1 MVAKFDIY
9 NYRDM
14 YRVCGTL
21 ALTTPEDHPAWQ
33 YLDLTFESDRCIV
46 YAANGVQLARM
57 AIPCETK
64 DIPHGYHIMV
74 RPAKPTSHT
83 KSIELY
89 IDEGAGNYTIIFIDG
104 EDEILDSITEPF
116 CKESPVGFENIY
128 KKLEANLGVEGTG
141 QYSIAVN
148 PKVLLRTLEGLK
160 AYDKIIFNFANI
172 HEPFRVFP
180 VSDDNQGAECYVYP
194 MRLWT

>member
-1 MVAKFDIY
+1 MKACFSIY
-9 NYRDM
+9 DYRDM
-14 YRVCGTL
+14 YRICGTL

-33 YLDLTFESDRCIV
+33 YLDLTFESDHCTV

-57 AIPCETK
+57 IIPCETK
-64 DIPHGYHIMV
+64 DIPYGYHIMV
-74 RPAKPTSHT
+74 RPVKPTSHT
-83 KSIELY
+83 KSIELH

-104 EDEILDSITEPF
+104 EDEILDSITNPLCDLPF
-116 CKESPVGFENIY
+116 VGFD
-128 KKLEANLGVEGTG
+128 KLRERMETSLGVDGCG
-141 QYSIAVN
+141 NYSIAVN

-160 AYDKIIFNFANI
+160 AYDKIIFNFADK

-180 VSDDNQGAECYVYP
+180 VSDDNQDVECYVYP